1 MNFRALAIGNKP
13 VKLPS
18 RTAAILLPALLVAC
32 GGGGGS
38 GGGITFP
45 LVPAPTSAPAPAPAA
60 PTPPV
65 VSPPVAP
72 PAPTPTTLSS
82 SVSKIALSVN
92 APGVNAALT
101 GTPRTITITNS
112 GTYEAKAVTYTVSP
126 ALPSG
131 TTITPSACGPITSG
145 GTCVLTVTPGATPSA
160 APTDIAPVPIVLSIQ
175 GENTDPIA
183 TEVSILAYGSV
194 YQGGYVYSLDDS
206 TGTTSSAG
214 GKVLALS
221 LASAGEI
228 WGPDGALLVENF
240 IDGRAA
246 TQAIVAQFPGQ
257 ASAAKTCMDSTLGG
271 YADWYLPVMRE
282 LTGGAQTI
290 FSNLFV
296 PYPGTVSSGFS
307 WLADSRYFSNPV
319 SVNTA
324 TSYDPKQSAIFFMS
338 ARSLIYSTRC
348 MRDLT

>member
-1 MNFRALAIGNKP
+1 M
-13 VKLPS
+13 
-18 RTAAILLPALLVAC
+18 
-32 GGGGGS
+32 
-38 GGGITFP
+38 
-45 LVPAPTSAPAPAPAA
+45 
-60 PTPPV
+60 
-65 VSPPVAP
+65 
-72 PAPTPTTLSS
+72 
-82 SVSKIALSVN
+82 
-92 APGVNAALT
+92 NAALT

-183 TEVSILAYGSV
+183 TAVSILAYGSV

-206 TGTTSSAG
+206 TGTTTSAG

-271 YADWYLPVMRE
+271 YADWYLPVIRE

-296 PYPGTVSSGFS
+296 PYPGTVSSGSS
-307 WLADSRYFSNPV
+307 WLADSRHFSNPV

-324 TSYDPKQSAIFFMS
+324 TSYDPTHSVIFLMS